1 MEFGALAT
9 ERSRQHH
16 QSVRGWGACLAA
28 LAALAVLGVLFK
40 TSSVETT
47 DRKQYI
53 VEVDTQNTYST
64 QKVHLSIHEVGSC
77 GMDHSNADDIKGQGI
92 LEIVGLDPL
101 QVVVEPCFL
110 EGDISRQIVELPD
123 GRVLYLRSLGRF
135 SLMR

>member
-1 MEFGALAT
+1 MAT
-9 ERSRQHH
+9 DRSRPHP

-28 LAALAVLGVLFK
+28 LASLAVLGVLFK

-47 DRKQYI
+47 DRKQYT
-53 VEVDTQNTYST
+53 VEVDTQNEYST
-64 QKVHLSIHEVGSC
+64 QKVHLSIHDVGSC
-77 GMDHSNADDIKGQGI
+77 AAERSNADDIKGQGT

>member
-47 DRKQYI
+47 DRKQYT

-64 QKVHLSIHEVGSC
+64 QKVHLSIHDVGSC

-135 SLMR
+135 SLMK

>member
-1 MEFGALAT
+1 M
-9 ERSRQHH
+9 
-16 QSVRGWGACLAA
+16 RGWGACLAA

-47 DRKQYI
+47 DRKQYT

-64 QKVHLSIHEVGSC
+64 QKVHLSIHDVGSC

-123 GRVLYLRSLGRF
+123 GRVLYLRSLCRF

>member
-16 QSVRGWGACLAA
+16 QSVRGWGACLVA

-47 DRKQYI
+47 DRKQYT

-64 QKVHLSIHEVGSC
+64 QKVHLSIHDVGSC
-77 GMDHSNADDIKGQGI
+77 GMDRSNADDIKGQGI